1 MNTFLKFVDL
11 MQKGVNTPGEIT
23 IFIVTLILALIPLFI
38 KMIKITSLD
47 DFDRLF
53 LPKNERG
60 IQQFVIQIKDYL
72 LFSSFY
78 IFFGIN
84 FSLLIKVKF
93 IFNLA
98 NNFVSVLLIL
108 VFGLTYLFIIYKVIK
123 TEFSNKK
130 YHYNEKFSKI
140 IFDLNLY
147 TGLYTFSLLFGF
159 VPLSLKSMSALLLLP
174 FILLFTYRSYHKRND
189 YEYICRTIKEEQF
202 NKLKLIFKY
211 TLEKD
216 KMIFVKA
223 DDTEFKDIY
232 MLDKTANRFFKFV
245 RVEIL

>member
-11 MQKGVNTPGEIT
+11 MKKGVNTPGEIT
-23 IFIVTLILALIPLFI
+23 IFIVSLVLALIPLFI

-53 LPKNERG
+53 VPKNERG
-60 IQQFVIQIKDYL
+60 IQQFVVQIKDYL

-84 FSLLIKVKF
+84 FSLLMKVTF
-93 IFNLA
+93 IFKFVNS
-98 NNFVSVLLIL
+98 FVSSLIML
-108 VFGLTYLFIIYKVIK
+108 IFGLTYFIIIYKVVK

-130 YHYNEKFSKI
+130 YQYNEKFSKI
-140 IFDLNLY
+140 IFDINLY
-147 TGLYTFSLLFGF
+147 TGLYTFSLLF
-159 VPLSLKSMSALLLLP
+159 VLIPISLKSMSVLSLLP
-174 FILLFTYRSYHKRND
+174 FILLTTYRSFHKRND
-189 YEYICRTIKEEQF
+189 YKYLCRTINEKQF
-202 NKLKLIFKY
+202 NKIRLVFKY

-223 DDTEFKDIY
+223 DDTSFKEVF
-232 MLDKTANRFFKFV
+232 MFDKTANRFFKFTKI
-245 RVEIL
+245 EIL